1 MLIIHWLSNKM
12 HLNEIYDLKIECFL
26 KINFTTEGYKA
37 LFVCVFGR
45 LISRMFNERKR
56 LFVH

>member
-1 MLIIHWLSNKM
+1 MLIIHWVSNKM

-26 KINFTTEGYKA
+26 KINCTTEGYKA
-37 LFVCVFGR
+37 LFICVFGR
-45 LISRMFNERKR
+45 LTPRMFNERKR